1 MQFGRPWSRAP
12 SALGG
17 PLSPRKQSPCPR
29 IPRTVRQLQ
38 RLPHSWTR
46 SVQRGE
52 VFRLRPPRD
61 TRGRELLGVR
71 YGVVVQ
77 ADELMALSTVVV
89 APTSTSVC
97 AASFRPEVS
106 VAGETTRVVVEQMRA
121 VDPSRLGDSAG
132 LL

>member
-1 MQFGRPWSRAP
+1 M
-12 SALGG
+12 
-17 PLSPRKQSPCPR
+17 
-29 IPRTVRQLQ
+29 
-38 RLPHSWTR
+38 
-46 SVQRGE
+46 QRGE

-61 TRGRELLGVR
+61 TRGRDLLGVR

-89 APTSTSVC
+89 APTSTSVR

-121 VDPSRLGDSAG
+121 VEPSRLGDSAG
-132 LL
+132 LLMRSEIDDIDRALVTLLDL